1 MNYLRSHSTLVT
13 VRRLTYG
20 FALALFVGSFGV
32 VARFA
37 IAQPAMA
44 PPTTAPP
51 AIAPPT
57 TTPSAQTKPARPA
70 DAQPTPPAV
79 AQPTQPADA
88 RPTPPANA
96 QPTLPATTHFAYGRA
111 TRMQPAA
118 APLTLRMLLDTVSR
132 DYPAIRA
139 AASRIRAADGA
150 RVASRAFGNPVLSY
164 QTDQTPFPGG
174 RPLVGLDRETMI
186 TATIPLEALYQ
197 RNPRAARGSAELRA
211 AEADAIS
218 IRQRVGLDA
227 ANAFYRVAIAQVQ
240 VETVREL
247 AGWLDTVVTYNR
259 TRVREGAAAE
269 ADLIRATIERDRV
282 LLDETMQSAELMQ
295 ARAMLGVFAPSLT
308 ATGVNVSRGNAATSN
323 SARLNPG
330 MERVMVVVDDAPFS
344 LPTAF
349 ATMNALPNAMAPG
362 AEDQR
367 VGATTNAPPTIR
379 QRSAEDQRVDPITSN
394 ESSITARPEVRAAR
408 ERVTAANS
416 QIYAEHSLI
425 LRQLGATIGTKQ
437 SGGQTSMI
445 AGVSLPL
452 PLFDRNR
459 GEIQRARAER
469 DAAQFDLATLERMAS
484 GDLQG
489 AYDAAALLTER
500 VTALTKRDTS
510 NFLSRANESRR
521 IALGAYREGAV
532 PLLQVIDAARSWA
545 DTRVMYYRTV
555 FAQQQS
561 ILTLQVAAGVDLFSV
576 PTTGA
581 ASGSSK

>member
-1 MNYLRSHSTLVT
+1 
-13 VRRLTYG
+13 
-20 FALALFVGSFGV
+20 
-32 VARFA
+32 
-37 IAQPAMA
+37 
-44 PPTTAPP
+44 
-51 AIAPPT
+51 
-57 TTPSAQTKPARPA
+57 
-70 DAQPTPPAV
+70 
-79 AQPTQPADA
+79 
-88 RPTPPANA
+88 
-96 QPTLPATTHFAYGRA
+96 
-111 TRMQPAA
+111 
-118 APLTLRMLLDTVSR
+118 MLLDTVSR

-282 LLDETMQSAELMQ
+282 LLDETMQSAELLQ
-295 ARAMLGVFAPSLT
+295 ARAMLGVFAPSLM
-308 ATGVNVSRGNAATSN
+308 ATGVSVSRGNAATSN

-330 MERVMVVVDDAPFS
+330 MERVVVVVDDAPFS
-344 LPTAF
+344 LLNPA
-349 ATMNALPNAMAPG
+349 
-362 AEDQR
+362 
-367 VGATTNAPPTIR
+367 
-379 QRSAEDQRVDPITSN
+379 
-394 ESSITARPEVRAAR
+394 SITARPEVRAAR